1 MSIQQT
7 SSTIRVLLVEDDA
20 AVRGFLAVNLVADGF
35 EVEAVGDHDA
45 ALAQLRSSSPDLI
58 LVDVNGETL
67 GLLDSARSGE
77 TFVGAAAIDTAVIV
91 LTSKVEELHRVR
103 LLERGADDV
112 VGKPFFYPELRAR
125 VGAVLRRTAPRQ
137 PGRVLEAGPV
147 RIDLRRREV
156 TVSTRVVELAAMEYE
171 LLGKLA
177 CEPARVFTREE
188 LMRDVWGYTG
198 VRTRTLDSHVLPIGR
213 QVVL

>member
-1 MSIQQT
+1 
-7 SSTIRVLLVEDDA
+7 
-20 AVRGFLAVNLVADGF
+20 
-35 EVEAVGDHDA
+35 
-45 ALAQLRSSSPDLI
+45 
-58 LVDVNGETL
+58 
-67 GLLDSARSGE
+67 
-77 TFVGAAAIDTAVIV
+77 VIV
-91 LTSKVEELHRVR
+91 LTSKVEELHCVR

-112 VGKPFFYPELRAR
+112 VAKPFFYPELRAR

-137 PGRVLEAGPV
+137 PRRVIEAGPV

-171 LLGKLA
+171 LLCKLA

-188 LMRDVWGYTG
+188 LMRDVGGFTG
-198 VRTRTLDSHVLPIGR
+198 VRTRTLDSHVLPIAR

>member
-112 VGKPFFYPELRAR
+112 VGKPFSYPELRVPGSAR
-125 VGAVLRRTAPRQ
+125 CSGAQRRVSRGGCSRRARCGSIYGAGRLR
-137 PGRVLEAGPV
+137 
-147 RIDLRRREV
+147 
-156 TVSTRVVELAAMEYE
+156 
-171 LLGKLA
+171 
-177 CEPARVFTREE
+177 
-188 LMRDVWGYTG
+188 
-198 VRTRTLDSHVLPIGR
+198 
-213 QVVL
+213 